1 MSYWV
6 LFFIIAVVIMVGG
19 AICAAIMNKY
29 GGEGL
34 IILFPTTLL
43 TAFFFFVGVPLGYLL
58 GNVEKYS
65 HNEYDLEAAYSE
77 YESTPGYICKRVTE
91 ETNNYSATSE
101 ITVETLVGGKK
112 KVRYITYI
120 PSKKALSEKAEW
132 EKMENFRLQKDTS
145 KEEVYVNN
153 TF

>member
-6 LFFIIAVVIMVGG
+6 LFLIIALANMVVGVIF
-19 AICAAIMNKY
+19 AAIINKY

-43 TAFFFFVGVPLGYLL
+43 TAIFFFIGVPLGFLL
-58 GNVEKYS
+58 GNVKEYS

-77 YESTPGYICKRVTE
+77 YESTPGYICEKITK
-91 ETNNYSATSE
+91 ETNNYSTTSE

-120 PSKKALSEKAEW
+120 PSEKALSKKAEE
-132 EKMENFRLQKDTS
+132 EKMESFRLQKNAES
-145 KEEVYVNN
+145 SQSEEQE
-153 TF
+153 